1 MLVNF
6 AFVISTACCSV
17 RSPSGKV
24 TLAKGSCSNNT
35 LPTPCTVVHKNTL
48 PTPCL
53 HSLNSVMTAP
63 SLHTGSLH
71 LHLKAQFAVWQGLQ
85 IAGWTTPL
93 IFFILS
99 HHKSKDMTC
108 LNYMLLGFLSVEGSS
123 LPSMLSASSFL
134 SEFSI
139 HGFNC
144 QQRLSRINMVPA
156 MHCRGHCCVHNSTGW
171 YCL

>member
-1 MLVNF
+1 
-6 AFVISTACCSV
+6 
-17 RSPSGKV
+17 
-24 TLAKGSCSNNT
+24 
-35 LPTPCTVVHKNTL
+35 
-48 PTPCL
+48 
-53 HSLNSVMTAP
+53 MTAP

-156 MHCRGHCCVHNSTGW
+156 MHCRGHCCVLDWLALYILNSTDWYCTVHNSTGW
-171 YCL
+171 YYGGQYITPLQGTAASICTALHCTWLHWAALHGTRF